1 MKMISDIDKFVCDK
15 VNKIILYF
23 KDGNEVILE
32 QVFEWDFNFE
42 RCNAS
47 YIDFKTYIINKELFN
62 RFCIDDSICFIR
74 IETTNINIE
83 NCSSKHI
90 STLDI
95 QCNMRIRSMRTN
107 GDLDNATEMFVS
119 LEGAV
124 K

>member
-1 MKMISDIDKFVCDK
+1 MISDIDKFVCNK
-15 VNKIILYF
+15 VNKITLYF
-23 KDGNEVILE
+23 KDGSEVVLE

-42 RCNAS
+42 RCDSS

-62 RFCIDDSICFIR
+62 RFCVDDSICFIY
-74 IETTNINIE
+74 IEIANINVE
-83 NCSSKHI
+83 DCSSNI

-107 GDLDNATEMFVS
+107 GDLDNATEMYVS